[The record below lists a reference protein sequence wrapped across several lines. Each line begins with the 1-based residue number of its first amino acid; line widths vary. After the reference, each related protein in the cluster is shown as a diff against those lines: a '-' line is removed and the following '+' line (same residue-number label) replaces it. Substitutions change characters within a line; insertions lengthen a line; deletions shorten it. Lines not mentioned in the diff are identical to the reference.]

1 MILFS
6 ISKGKMPTRENNAG
20 SPSISGQLR
29 RTGMYY
35 SYMLGAA
42 PPDGGVQ
49 GAVAD
54 SQAGLNCRKSP
65 ISAHGG
71 LVHAHRQH

>member
-1 MILFS
+1 MLAAPPS
-6 ISKGKMPTRENNAG
+6 QG
-20 SPSISGQLR
+20 SSGVQVATLP
-29 RTGMYY
+29 
-35 SYMLGAA
+35 GAA

-54 SQAGLNCRKSP
+54 SQTGLNCRKSP

-71 LVHAHRQH
+71 QH